1 MIVFWGE
8 CRKSYF
14 EIKTYYAG
22 YISDFLMS
30 LIIFYGFFLTYVGG
44 EKSYVLNFVYW
55 FLLSGLI
62 SEGVISTSQE
72 KQTGTIN
79 QLLLKPVSY
88 FRILI
93 YKNIFHLFFSLIQ
106 IVIILL
112 ITLNFFNFT
121 ESLNIYT
128 ITASILY
135 FISLLG
141 IGFIMT
147 SLTLLNAKI
156 GNFTSIISFLFLFT
170 SGGVTNPS
178 NLPKW
183 IEIINKVQPLA
194 LIIKFNN
201 SLLNQGIFLKEILVR
216 LTIVSIVYYILG
228 VFIYNKVYKYS
239 KKNGISNKY

>member
-30 LIIFYGFFLTYVGG
+30 LIIFYGFFLTYVGN

-93 YKNIFHLFFSLIQ
+93 YKNIFHLILSLIQ

-112 ITLNFFNFT
+112 ITLNFFNFIKCK
-121 ESLNIYT
+121 NWKF
-128 ITASILY
+128 Y
-135 FISLLG
+135 FY
-141 IGFIMT
+141 
-147 SLTLLNAKI
+147 N
-156 GNFTSIISFLFLFT
+156 
-170 SGGVTNPS
+170 
-178 NLPKW
+178 
-183 IEIINKVQPLA
+183 
-194 LIIKFNN
+194 
-201 SLLNQGIFLKEILVR
+201 
-216 LTIVSIVYYILG
+216 
-228 VFIYNKVYKYS
+228 FIYFFIYKWR
-239 KKNGISNKY
+239 SN